1 MTSQT
6 ERRALITGAS
16 SGIGRATALAFA
28 RAGIHL
34 ALVSRNRTALEQVA
48 AQALDYGV
56 SATIHPIDLAHI
68 EQVKSAI
75 GAIAD
80 EVSPDILVNSAG
92 MAYTGLMADMPLA
105 DWQQVM
111 ALNVT
116 SVFQCIQ
123 AILPG
128 MRQRHR
134 GSIINVAS
142 ISAHQVF
149 PEWGAYSVSKF
160 GLLALSKAFAVEER
174 QYGIRVMTISPGA
187 VNTSIWD
194 TETVHANFDRTQMLT
209 PEVVAES
216 ILYAALLPE
225 QAVIEE
231 ITVMP
236 SAGAL

>member
-28 RAGIHL
+28 RSGIHL

-48 AQALDYGV
+48 AQASDYGV
-56 SATIHPIDLAHI
+56 SATIYPIDLALV
-68 EQVKSAI
+68 EQVKTQI

-80 EVSPDILVNSAG
+80 ELSPDILVNSAG
-92 MAYTGLMADMPLA
+92 MVYTGLMAEMPLA

-123 AILPG
+123 AVLPG

-134 GSIINVAS
+134 GTIINVAS